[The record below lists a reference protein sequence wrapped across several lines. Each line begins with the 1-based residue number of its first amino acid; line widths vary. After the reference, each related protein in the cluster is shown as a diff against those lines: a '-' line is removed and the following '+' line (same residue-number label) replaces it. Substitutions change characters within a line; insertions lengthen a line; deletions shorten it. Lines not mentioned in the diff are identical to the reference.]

1 MIQSFYQT
9 KTVTDDAVTAQIP
22 NSSRTCTHVRI
33 TFQNIGVTPSS
44 VTCQRR
50 EVDTVLDCPLS
61 KKKPVT
67 DTVDTDV
74 FRKLFAYVRT
84 HVRVKSFRILL

>member
-9 KTVTDDAVTAQIP
+9 RTVTDDAVTAQIP

-44 VTCQRR
+44 VTKR
-50 EVDTVLDCPLS
+50 EVDTGQYRTVLLG
-61 KKKPVT
+61 KNLRVRAPVCT
-67 DTVDTDV
+67 RDKSLESTVQ
-74 FRKLFAYVRT
+74 
-84 HVRVKSFRILL
+84 